1 MSTGFVVLWIFCGII
16 SSVAASNKGRGGFG
30 WFVIGLLLGPVG
42 VVLALVVSKNSE
54 VIEGKA
60 IKAGEQ
66 KKCKYCAELIKS
78 EATLCKHCGKEQ
90 DEKVSDIVA
99 AQHGSSEHQVFQDA
113 IYKEDVEL
121 MQKMLVAGLNVAT
134 CDLPFQH
141 LDYAKFHNKANSIE
155 ILEKL
160 GMKHSD

>member
-1 MSTGFVVLWIFCGII
+1 MFYLVLWFFCGVI
-16 SSVAASNKGRGGFG
+16 SSVAASNKGRSGFG
-30 WFVIGLLLGPVG
+30 WFIIGLLLGPVG
-42 VVLALVVSKNSE
+42 IVLALVMSKNQEGLE
-54 VIEGKA
+54 VKA
-60 IKAGEQ
+60 IMYGEQ

-121 MQKMLVAGLNVAT
+121 MQKMLAAGFNVAA

-141 LDYAKFHNKANSIE
+141 LDYAKFHNKANAIE

-160 GMKHSD
+160 DMKHSA